1 VQDISRNGLVLL
13 TADKA
18 RISLSALPPG
28 ETRERSLTWFDWS
41 LITDM
46 SADGKTI
53 IFSETGEAEGTNYS
67 IFMRKTDGSPAVRLG
82 DGSQAYLS
90 PDGQWVVS
98 VVGAP
103 SKLVLLPT
111 GVGEPRQLTD
121 DKIDHFAPAWLP
133 DNKSIVF
140 TASSP
145 GHPPRTYFMG
155 IEGGTPRPLT
165 PEGILG
171 TRVTPDGKYVL
182 ARDSK
187 RQMWFYPI
195 AGGDPLK
202 VDLALNADDNV
213 LAFSQD
219 GKSLLVSSGGIPR
232 KVAWVELATGHRQPW
247 KDIAPAD
254 PAGAQSIPLLK
265 FSADGKS
272 YAYSTLRVLSDLY
285 VVDGLK

>member
-1 VQDISRNGLVLL
+1 
-13 TADKA
+13 
-18 RISLSALPPG
+18 
-28 ETRERSLTWFDWS
+28 
-41 LITDM
+41 
-46 SADGKTI
+46 
-53 IFSETGEAEGTNYS
+53 
-67 IFMRKTDGSPAVRLG
+67 
-82 DGSQAYLS
+82 
-90 PDGQWVVS
+90 
-98 VVGAP
+98 
-103 SKLVLLPT
+103 
-111 GVGEPRQLTD
+111 
-121 DKIDHFAPAWLP
+121 
-133 DNKSIVF
+133 
-140 TASSP
+140 
-145 GHPPRTYFMG
+145 MG

-202 VDLALNADDNV
+202 LDLALNADDNV
-213 LAFSQD
+213 LGFSQD
-219 GKSLLVSSGGIPR
+219 GKSFLVSSGGIPR
-232 KVAWVELATGHRQPW
+232 KVAWVELATGRRQPW

-285 VVDGLK
+285 VVGGLK